1 MGYSDE
7 RLTQIFD
14 KTSGKCH
21 ICCGKLAFCNYGLY
35 GERGA
40 WEVEHSISR
49 ALGGTEHLNNLYAA
63 HIYCNRNKRTNSSR
77 SCRAQ
82 YGRSRAPLSTTRRKH
97 RKSDSAV
104 GGGFVGGV
112 IGGVLG
118 GPWGA
123 AIGASIGAK
132 LHYDHDPD
140 W

>member
-7 RLTQIFD
+7 RLTQIYD

-21 ICCGKLAFCNYGLY
+21 ICCGKLAFCNYALY

-40 WEVEHSISR
+40 WEVEHSIAK

-63 HIYCNRNKRTNSSR
+63 HIYCNRNKRTDSTR

-82 YGRSRAPLSTTRRKH
+82 YGRSRAPLSASRRNQ
-97 RKSDSAV
+97 RKSDNAIGGGLIGGAIGLVV
-104 GGGFVGGV
+104 GGPA
-112 IGGVLG
+112 L
-118 GPWGA
+118 A

-132 LHYDHDPD
+132 LQYDLDPD

>member
-7 RLTQIFD
+7 RLTQIYD

-21 ICCGKLAFCNYGLY
+21 ICCGKLAFRNYALFG
-35 GERGA
+35 GRGA
-40 WEVEHSISR
+40 WEVEHSIPK

-63 HIYCNRNKRTNSSR
+63 HIYCNRNKRIYSTR

-82 YGRSRAPLSTTRRKH
+82 HGRSRAPLSASRRSE

-104 GGGFVGGV
+104 GGGLVGGV
-112 IGGVLG
+112 IGGVFG

-132 LHYDHDPD
+132 LQYDLDPD